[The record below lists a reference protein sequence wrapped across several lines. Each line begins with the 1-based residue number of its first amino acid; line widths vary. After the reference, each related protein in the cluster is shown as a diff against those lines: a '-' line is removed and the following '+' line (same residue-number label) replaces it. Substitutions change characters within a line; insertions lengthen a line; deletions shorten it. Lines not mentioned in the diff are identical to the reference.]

1 MSAGA
6 SGVRRMTL
14 DPETAV
20 LRVVTAASSPQGE
33 GMLVFEP
40 SMNADKTIAWA
51 CTAEGILPAAVPQGC
66 N

>member
-6 SGVRRMTL
+6 SGVRRMTI

-20 LRVVTAASSPQGE
+20 LRVVTAASSPQG

-40 SMNADKTIAWA
+40 SMDANKKITWA
-51 CTAEGILPAAVPQGC
+51 CTAEGSLPAAVPQGC